1 MTTLDDLARVER
13 ELREQF
19 HFYCDDVE
27 TASVARHIERAAN
40 TIAAYIASAKAASQ
54 PEAAPAQ
61 NSEAVTTGWRP
72 IETAPRCSCCPE
84 SEAWVKSCLL
94 GRFDGHGWITW
105 VGQMDSGMW
114 IEGNS
119 RRGFGDSET
128 PTHWMPLPET
138 PQANEKEK
146 GDG

>member
-13 ELREQF
+13 ELRNDGSSYMGDGWSLHRKHQA
-19 HFYCDDVE
+19 D
-27 TASVARHIERAAN
+27 

-54 PEAAPAQ
+54 PEAATAQ
-61 NSEAVTTGWRP
+61 NSEAVTTGWRS
-72 IETAPRCSCCPE
+72 IETAPNDVSILVAYDDE
-84 SEAWVKSCLL
+84 SIELVEAEDNNFKWSGRNPVTQSIL
-94 GRFDGHGWITW
+94 GI
-105 VGQMDSGMW
+105 V
-114 IEGNS
+114 N
-119 RRGFGDSET
+119 

>member
-19 HFYCDDVE
+19 HYYCDDVE

-61 NSEAVTTGWRP
+61 NSEAVTTGWRS
-72 IETAPRCSCCPE
+72 IETAPNDVSILVAYDDE
-84 SEAWVKSCLL
+84 SIELVEAEDNNFKWSGRNPVTQSIL
-94 GRFDGHGWITW
+94 GI
-105 VGQMDSGMW
+105 V
-114 IEGNS
+114 N
-119 RRGFGDSET
+119 